1 MPPLPSFAKFQF
13 TIVITSPTWTPP
25 VVACAIVRNGI
36 YSTPKIAPTT
46 GEDGRPGFT
55 LSDERSNKWTGSA
68 EDTTGSYAGIAV
80 GDCLEFPTSIAA
92 AKELSCDQPHAAEM
106 FVLDAGLGI
115 DDLNAAYPAEDEWSH
130 IATPICEDRFVE
142 YTAIPLA
149 DAAGLSYTFIYP

>member
-1 MPPLPSFAKFQF
+1 
-13 TIVITSPTWTPP
+13 
-25 VVACAIVRNGI
+25 VACAIVRNGI